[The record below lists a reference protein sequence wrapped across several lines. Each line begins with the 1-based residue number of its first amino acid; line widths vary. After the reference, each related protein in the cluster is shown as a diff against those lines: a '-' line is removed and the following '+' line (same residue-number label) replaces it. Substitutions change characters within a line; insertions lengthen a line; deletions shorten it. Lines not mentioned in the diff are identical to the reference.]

1 MVEVSVL
8 WCCCIDCYYCAG
20 VNRCKMCR
28 GWCCSLV
35 NDVINILVEY
45 GEIDPDAEV
54 NVSVSLCVVV
64 VVFHFR
70 VTEKPSWNSV

>member
-1 MVEVSVL
+1 
-8 WCCCIDCYYCAG
+8 
-20 VNRCKMCR
+20 MCR
-28 GWCCSLV
+28 GRCCSLV

-54 NVSVSLCVVV
+54 NISVSLCVVL

-70 VTEKPSWNSV
+70 VTERPSWNFV